1 MSEIRE
7 KTYEVKD
14 MLAYESTR
22 KANKIPGTLVH
33 WRREGKFYHAYEWS
47 AWLAYNYIFKFK
59 AQRTK
64 SKDNDY
70 VYVGFPPDSLE
81 KFTPEGV
88 VVTVSDDGVFVDMLL
103 PPDVFEPSVTP
114 DEHFRRFQDWKQSIV
129 PQSGSRKNGLAK
141 ELKEDGAQPMRMS
154 DILYQIMQF
163 NVVRKSPIECM
174 TFISEHAF
182 DARETS

>member
-103 PPDVFEPSVTP
+103 PPAGNSNGNVGSNGNYWSSTSGNYRLNFNTSNMNVNSNTNSYCVRLAAVV
-114 DEHFRRFQDWKQSIV
+114 EHFSLFFPTHNQ
-129 PQSGSRKNGLAK
+129 
-141 ELKEDGAQPMRMS
+141 
-154 DILYQIMQF
+154 
-163 NVVRKSPIECM
+163 
-174 TFISEHAF
+174 
-182 DARETS
+182 